1 MGNAAA
7 KRALRTSMQQ
17 SSYQHVLRVIR
28 DAPADA
34 QAYRRRAYNLLL
46 KISDACVDAIVPQ
59 GETNVTR
66 EHLRQIVE
74 LVHEWMETIGSDC
87 PQCRLPQL
95 ARRVLE
101 HSSPTWERDE
111 IARFAREYTLN
122 VCGFVDTDDD
132 TWHIDNTALA
142 RIIERVNKAE
152 LITRRSI
159 SSMVRPEPEGEP
171 TPPVGSG
178 EVRPGTSPG
187 PRRGTITY
195 VPSSAVAT
203 ALHPGE
209 TVPVSDIG
217 VADMH
222 SILKTEIAPTD
233 ERLGADAFQEGG
245 DEELSDLDDLEFV

>member
-1 MGNAAA
+1 
-7 KRALRTSMQQ
+7 MQQ
-17 SSYQHVLRVIR
+17 SSYQHVLRAIR

-46 KISDACVDAIVPQ
+46 QISDACVDAIVPQ
-59 GETNVTR
+59 GDTTVTR
-66 EHLRQIVE
+66 EHVRQIVE

-101 HSSPTWERDE
+101 HDRPTWEREE
-111 IARFAREYTLN
+111 IQAFAREYTLN

-159 SSMVRPEPEGEP
+159 SSMVRSEPDGDP
-171 TPPVGSG
+171 APAVASG
-178 EVRPGTSPG
+178 EVRTGTSPG

-195 VPSSAVAT
+195 VPSSTVAT

-217 VADMH
+217 VADLH
-222 SILKTEIAPTD
+222 SILKSEIAPTD
-233 ERLGADAFQEGG
+233 ERLGADALQEV
-245 DEELSDLDDLEFV
+245 DDAELSDLDDLQFV